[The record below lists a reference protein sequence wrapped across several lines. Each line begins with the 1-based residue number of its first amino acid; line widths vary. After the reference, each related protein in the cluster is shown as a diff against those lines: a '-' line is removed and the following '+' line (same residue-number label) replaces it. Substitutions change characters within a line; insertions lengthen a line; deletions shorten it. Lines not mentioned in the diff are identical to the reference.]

1 MATNSTS
8 SQPADPGGAFAV
20 DPMSRPL
27 HAHQLLRIKVDQ
39 VTGMLMFKAHHR
51 FDRIKVR
58 QSRLS
63 GSLPHAADSGCE
75 NAEI

>member
-1 MATNSTS
+1 MNYNCSI
-8 SQPADPGGAFAV
+8 
-20 DPMSRPL
+20 
-27 HAHQLLRIKVDQ
+27 RIKVDQ

-63 GSLPHAADSGCE
+63 GSLPHAADSGSE